1 MYGANMGEL
10 KLETVLQD
18 ENGTRKVEFQ
28 KNGISEDAWKLQ
40 DITLPTKSV
49 DYHV

>member
-1 MYGANMGEL
+1 MGEL

-18 ENGTRKVEFQ
+18 GQDGQDGTRTLLFQ
-28 KNGISEDAWKLQ
+28 KNGISEDAWQLQ
-40 DITLPTKSV
+40 EITLPTQSV